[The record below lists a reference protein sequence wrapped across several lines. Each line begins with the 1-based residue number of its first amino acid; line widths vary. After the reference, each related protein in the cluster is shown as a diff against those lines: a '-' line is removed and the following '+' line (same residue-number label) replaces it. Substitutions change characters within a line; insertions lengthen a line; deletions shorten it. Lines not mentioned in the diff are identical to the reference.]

1 MLMNDNFPVDGKFR
15 RMMREENE
23 ARAHL
28 TEEHTFTP
36 AIKDYVPDYS
46 LLV

>member
-1 MLMNDNFPVDGKFR
+1 MKDNFPVDGKFR